1 MKLQLISDVHLEFW
15 KYHTKQ
21 AKYDE
26 LERNILRPADVLV
39 VAGDLDSGRTN
50 VLETLKFLS
59 TKYKTVL
66 YLPGNHEYYQ
76 GLHLGGFDYHNFTSK
91 LPKNVHHLMPG
102 NKVNIDDV
110 TFFGATLWTNF
121 DESPAAEK
129 LAHKYIN
136 DFRRIPD
143 AFRMKDIFYEHKEWL
158 EDVYTNTIGK
168 KVIVTHFLPAMAC
181 VAPKYRDG
189 DMVSQYLNHYFA
201 NSLDGWIEKLENV
214 TWLFGHTHD
223 AIDLTIGQTRCLARP
238 VGYPGEHSQPYE
250 PLILEI

>member
-39 VAGDLDSGRTN
+39 LAGDLDSGRQNTIDS
-50 VLETLKFLS
+50 LKFLADH
-59 TKYKTVL
+59 YDNVM
-66 YLPGNHEYYQ
+66 YVPGNHEYYQ
-76 GLHLGGFDYHNFTSK
+76 GLHIRGFDYDNFDCK
-91 LPKNVHHLMPG
+91 LPENVRHLKPESSYQ
-102 NKVNIDDV
+102 IDDV

-121 DESPAAEK
+121 DESLAAEK

-143 AFRMKDIFYEHKEWL
+143 AHKMKDIYYEHLEWIQHAYS
-158 EDVYTNTIGK
+158 ETQGK

-181 VAPKYRDG
+181 VSPKYRDG
-189 DMVSQYLNHYFA
+189 DMVTQYLNHYFA
-201 NSLDGWIEKLENV
+201 NSLDGWIATLENA

-223 AIDLTIGQTRCLARP
+223 AVDVTLGQTRCLARP
-238 VGYPGEHSQPYE
+238 VGYPGEHPKPYE
-250 PLILEI
+250 PLVFEL

>member
-1 MKLQLISDVHLEFW
+1 M
-15 KYHTKQ
+15 HTKQ

-50 VLETLKFLS
+50 VLESLGFLA
-59 TKYKTVL
+59 TKYDYVL

-76 GLHLGGFDYHNFTSK
+76 GLHLGGFDYDNFEAK
-91 LPKNVHHLMPG
+91 LPKNVHHLAP
-102 NKVNIDDV
+102 NNRVNIDDI

-143 AFRMKDIFYEHKEWL
+143 AFRMKEIFYEHEKWL
-158 EDVYTNTIGK
+158 ENAYYNTKGK

-181 VAPKYRDG
+181 VSPKYRDG

-201 NSLDGWIEKLENV
+201 NSLDGWIKTLEDV

-223 AIDLTIGQTRCLARP
+223 AVDVTIGHTRCLARP

-250 PLILEI
+250 PLILEV